1 MRGNFV
7 NKKIKYKVISEDL
20 YKNLI
25 DFLDEVQ
32 FDSATEGT
40 TEDMHK
46 VNFCNWA
53 ISELIAS
60 HDAYL
65 KGYVSK
71 KDLDKLSDKDKKP
84 QPKSRDQYVEETFM
98 DWNLPDM
105 TDEEYEKLVDS
116 FDAFLRGWEKEY
128 LKKNP
133 TKKSEKKSE
142 KDKDFKPYLDDIV
155 EYMSLGE
162 IREYLLDDPELSD
175 YERFELYYEEHDRV
189 QREKQRKKEE
199 KNSVSY
205 DKMLKDLG
213 ISPSTNND
221 KGDNNVEDN
230 K

>member
-1 MRGNFV
+1 MRGKFV

-40 TEDMHK
+40 VEDMHK

-53 ISELIAS
+53 INELIAS

-71 KDLDKLSDKDKKP
+71 KDLDKLSNKDRKP

-105 TDEEYEKLVDS
+105 TDEEYESLVDQ
-116 FDAFLRGWEKEY
+116 FDAFLRSWEKEY
-128 LKKNP
+128 NKDNPKKKP
-133 TKKSEKKSE
+133 IKERP
-142 KDKDFKPYLDDIV
+142 FKPHIDDVV
-155 EYMSLGE
+155 EYCSLEE
-162 IREYLLDDPELSD
+162 IEDMLKDDPELSD
-175 YERFELYYEEHDRV
+175 QERFDLYYDE
-189 QREKQRKKEE
+189 RERRKKSKE
-199 KNSVSY
+199 KSY
-205 DKMLKDLG
+205 TMDEMLKECG
-213 ISPSTNND
+213 INPYKAPPKDSKN
-221 KGDNNVEDN
+221 
-230 K
+230 